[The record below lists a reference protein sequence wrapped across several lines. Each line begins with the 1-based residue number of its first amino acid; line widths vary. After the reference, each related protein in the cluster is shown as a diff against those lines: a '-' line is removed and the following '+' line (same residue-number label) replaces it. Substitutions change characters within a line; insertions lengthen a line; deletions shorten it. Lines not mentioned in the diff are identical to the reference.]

1 VYKQLK
7 DYGQQG
13 VRNHPVIFSLP
24 IEMVSKAEVRKAAS
38 ILGKA
43 SWAKGVR
50 RDMVEHATYKRR
62 KKRFRQKQVR
72 NLLPATSNQKR
83 AMALNNSK
91 VAKKKAI

>member
-1 VYKQLK
+1 
-7 DYGQQG
+7 
-13 VRNHPVIFSLP
+13 
-24 IEMVSKAEVRKAAS
+24 MVSKTKIREAAS

-62 KKRFRQKQVR
+62 KKRLRQKQIR
-72 NLLPATSNQKR
+72 SLMPAASTQKR

-91 VAKKKAI
+91 VAKKKK

>member
-1 VYKQLK
+1 
-7 DYGQQG
+7 
-13 VRNHPVIFSLP
+13 
-24 IEMVSKAEVRKAAS
+24 MVSKAKVREAAS

-50 RDMVEHATYKRR
+50 LDMVEHATYKRR

-72 NLLPATSNQKR
+72 SLLPAASTQKR

-91 VAKKKAI
+91 TAKRKK